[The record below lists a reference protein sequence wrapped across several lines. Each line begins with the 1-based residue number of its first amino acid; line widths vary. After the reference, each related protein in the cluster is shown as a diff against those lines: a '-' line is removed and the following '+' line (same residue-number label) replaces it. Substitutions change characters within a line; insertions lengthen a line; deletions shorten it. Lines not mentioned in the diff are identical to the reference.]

1 MNKIKMSVIVPTHGR
16 VSLFKETLK
25 SLLMQTSKEFE
36 IIVTDDSSKT
46 EEQMAIKKLVE
57 DARITNNE
65 ISIKYIFSV
74 PNLLQSKNTN
84 QGLENAS
91 GEYLRILHSDDILA
105 PNCIETE
112 IEAFEENPDCYF
124 LNHSAKLFSKNFDY
138 NKKEK
143 IFISKF
149 NIFDNWLK
157 CNIFTGCM
165 LPTSLAF
172 RREVYL
178 NIGGLNEKYKFLCDW
193 DFFFRMILNEYL
205 SCRPEALFI
214 SGSLVGWR
222 QHNESIT
229 STMSLTHFYEHKELI
244 DNIIEI
250 YKARKILS
258 KKDLK
263 YAIQKSIDY
272 RYNRLIEDYEKY
284 GNFTLPHVPLK
295 YLKKEKYA
303 KVSRN
308 FAKFLKHFKTFCKP
322 LTNFING
329 IVQPF
334 SILYYLVSLI
344 FSFIL
349 FLIGKK
355 EV

>member
-57 DARITNNE
+57 EARITNNE

-138 NKKEK
+138 NKKAK
-143 IFISKF
+143 ISISKF

-263 YAIQKSIDY
+263 YAIQKAVDY
-272 RYNRLIEDYEKY
+272 RYDRLLKDYEKY
-284 GNFTLPHVPLK
+284 GNFTLPELPLK
-295 YLKKEKYA
+295 YLKRDKYDRMFGSFC
-303 KVSRN
+303 KLKKHVK
-308 FAKFLKHFKTFCKP
+308 KFLKPFNCILDWCIQP
-322 LTNFING
+322 L
-329 IVQPF
+329 
-334 SILYYLVSLI
+334 SILFYLCSLI
-344 FSFIL
+344 FNFLL
-349 FLIGKK
+349 FAISKK

>member
-1 MNKIKMSVIVPTHGR
+1 MKDLR
-16 VSLFKETLK
+16 VQRTYILLK
-25 SLLMQTSKEFE
+25 
-36 IIVTDDSSKT
+36 
-46 EEQMAIKKLVE
+46 
-57 DARITNNE
+57 
-65 ISIKYIFSV
+65 
-74 PNLLQSKNTN
+74 
-84 QGLENAS
+84 
-91 GEYLRILHSDDILA
+91 
-105 PNCIETE
+105 
-112 IEAFEENPDCYF
+112 EAFFKLLAKKPFEEIKVND
-124 LNHSAKLFSKNFDY
+124 
-138 NKKEK
+138 
-143 IFISKF
+143 I
-149 NIFDNWLK
+149 
-157 CNIFTGCM
+157 CN
-165 LPTSLAF
+165 LAMIHRTTF
-172 RREVYL
+172 YHHFQD
-178 NIGGLNEKYKFLCDW
+178 KYDLL
-193 DFFFRMILNEYL
+193 DFCIQDIE
-205 SCRPEALFI
+205 
-214 SGSLVGWR
+214 
-222 QHNESIT
+222 Q
-229 STMSLTHFYEHKELI
+229 ELI

-322 LTNFING
+322 LTNFINW